1 MDYLWV
7 IVFSE
12 DIYYQINITDLY
24 WFKKKPPHCI
34 NQVSFVLVSIGF

>member
-12 DIYYQINITDLY
+12 DIYYQINIADLY
-24 WFKKKPPHCI
+24 WFKKKPHT
-34 NQVSFVLVSIGF
+34 VLIKFHLY